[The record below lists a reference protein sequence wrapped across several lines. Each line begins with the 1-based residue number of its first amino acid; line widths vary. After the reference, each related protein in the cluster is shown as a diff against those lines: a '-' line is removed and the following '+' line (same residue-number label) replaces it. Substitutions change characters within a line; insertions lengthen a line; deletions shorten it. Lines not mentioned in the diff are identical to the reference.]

1 MLFPMRCHECGEIF
15 SIMSLGRP
23 TRRPTS
29 QYLTVL
35 AHGKLKQI
43 IILKLIEGTT
53 PCKGAKVLFNS
64 NLHHRYFTWAGGQ
77 KERVGRTVA
86 EPRPT
91 GLDGGNGGAGWQ
103 PAIRNQ
109 MDAGRMAL
117 NINRAGAREI
127 ETNYY
132 FKID

>member
-1 MLFPMRCHECGEIF
+1 MQ
-15 SIMSLGRP
+15 
-23 TRRPTS
+23 RR
-29 QYLTVL
+29 
-35 AHGKLKQI
+35 
-43 IILKLIEGTT
+43 
-53 PCKGAKVLFNS
+53 KGAKVLFNN

-91 GLDGGNGGAGWQ
+91 GLDGGNGRGGLATRHTE
-103 PAIRNQ
+103 PR
-109 MDAGRMAL
+109 DAGGMTL